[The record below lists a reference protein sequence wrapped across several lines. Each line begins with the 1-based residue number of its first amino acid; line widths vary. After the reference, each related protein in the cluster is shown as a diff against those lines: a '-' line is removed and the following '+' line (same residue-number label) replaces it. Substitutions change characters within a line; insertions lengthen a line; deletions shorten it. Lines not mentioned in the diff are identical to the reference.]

1 MADVKLLKYDGT
13 EQQYRGVE
21 RVQLAK
27 VDGGT
32 AIFSEGEAVEGIE
45 ISPDFSSGDMP
56 VIAPTGTLV
65 KSAVIVKPE
74 TLVPENI
81 LAGVEIGG
89 VTGELD
95 PPDPVETEVT
105 LDFSEGDMEVVPD
118 AGKLFSKVS
127 IPVPENLI
135 PENIAKDVVVAGI
148 KGIHEGGVE
157 VILPVI
163 QALEI
168 TANGTYTA
176 PEGVD
181 GYSPVTVSIEGSV
194 DTEEIDMYLDQI
206 NGENINGKVVTF
218 IGSDGSVLCKVTVAP
233 GLDCQDPVET
243 NLITR
248 PAKEP
253 TVSTTYSFIGW
264 SLTEGGDADST
275 ALENVTEDRVVYAAF
290 VSYVRTYTVRFYD
303 GDTVLKTVKVA
314 YGSSASYTPAKKDGY
329 IFKEWKPSPNYI
341 TGDTDCY
348 AQWNASENLADYTW
362 GQIAEIAE
370 SGEAATRF
378 VVGDTKPLSVTVDS
392 ENYTFTGRLIG
403 FNHDDLSDGTGKAG
417 MTFEIYDLPK
427 IGLAQKMNKYYPE
440 SDAWLNF
447 DQNAKDF
454 VASDLKQHIK
464 QVSKKCYRNA
474 DQTIGTLDAYMW
486 RFSIRELNFS
496 DSMIPNDG
504 EPYEFYNGTNRRT
517 GSQYE
522 ELIRYDANTG
532 NNFKGAVLWNTRSMA
547 ITTESAESYWYID
560 RAGACGRGNV
570 GLASEQSPVL
580 CFCL

>member
-1 MADVKLLKYDGT
+1 MANAL
-13 EQQYRGVE
+13 
-21 RVQLAK
+21 
-27 VDGGT
+27 
-32 AIFSEGEAVEGIE
+32 GE
-45 ISPDFSSGDMP
+45 
-56 VIAPTGTLV
+56 
-65 KSAVIVKPE
+65 
-74 TLVPENI
+74 
-81 LAGVEIGG
+81 
-89 VTGELD
+89 
-95 PPDPVETEVT
+95 
-105 LDFSEGDMEVVPD
+105 
-118 AGKLFSKVS
+118 LFSKIAVS
-127 IPVPENLI
+127 IR
-135 PENIAKDVVVAGI
+135 
-148 KGIHEGGVE
+148 GGLGDIGTMKPNAFPDKIDDIVE
-157 VILPVI
+157 LLKNADSSEEYD
-163 QALEI
+163 AL
-168 TANGTYTA
+168 
-176 PEGVD
+176 
-181 GYSPVTVSIEGSV
+181 
-194 DTEEIDMYLDQI
+194 LDEI
-206 NGENINGKVVTF
+206 NGEIVGAKFVTF
-218 IGSDGSVLCKVTVAP
+218 IGADGSVLCTVPVTP
-233 GLDCQDPVET
+233 GADCPDPVET
-243 NLITR
+243 NLISR
-248 PAKEP
+248 PTKDS
-253 TVSTTYSFIGW
+253 TVSTTYSHSGW
-264 SLTEGGDADST
+264 SLTQGGYADST

-504 EPYEFYNGTNRRT
+504 EPYEFYNGTKRIT

-532 NNFKGAVLWNTRSMA
+532 NIFKGAVLWNTRSMA
-547 ITTESAESYWYID
+547 ITTGSAESYWYID
-560 RAGACGRGNV
+560 REGAGGRGNA